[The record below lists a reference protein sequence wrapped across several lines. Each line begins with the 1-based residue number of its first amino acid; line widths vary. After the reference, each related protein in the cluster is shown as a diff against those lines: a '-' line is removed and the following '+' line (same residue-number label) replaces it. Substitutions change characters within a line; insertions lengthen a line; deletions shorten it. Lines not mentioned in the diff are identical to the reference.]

1 VSDEDALICDFAE
14 YYHVLSWRS
23 LPVKLAATLAAGFP
37 ATSRS
42 RMTLAGQA
50 VSLEQC
56 LLATIADSLHQ
67 LQWQFFGDRNSPPP
81 SILAALRGEEN
92 SGDIQS
98 FNSPE
103 EFEAAMAAVE
113 GGAAVGD

>member
-1 VSDEDALICDFAE
+1 
-14 YYHVLSWRS
+14 
-23 LPVKLAATLAAGFP
+23 
-37 ATSRS
+37 
-42 RMTLAGQA
+42 MTLAGQA
-50 VSLEQC
+50 ISLEQC

-67 LQWQFFGDRNSPPP
+67 LQWQFFGTKNSPPP
-81 SILAALRGEEN
+81 SILAALRGESEEAD

-113 GGAAVGD
+113 GGVAVGD